1 MLIAIWPN
9 LEWKGVTE
17 MPEMLR
23 YCGNCLYNVLD
34 KKDWPCSRCTV
45 LGGKED
51 NWTDENDDGMECEE
65 CKLELPE

>member
-1 MLIAIWPN
+1 
-9 LEWKGVTE
+9 